1 MIATAKTRVPANLLA
16 RAICAVVGSLAML
29 ALAACGSANS
39 GAQSGSSQAAAT
51 AQAGSKAQAEVTRA
65 QAVASKYLNQPTKI
79 PLSQPLKS
87 APAKGK
93 TFVWVQCDFSQ
104 CTELGDAAAQAA
116 AAVGWKMKVV
126 PYKAAQPA
134 TLLAAMTQAL
144 QYHPAAVGVAS
155 NPESEWASEIPA
167 YKAAGVPIIALAVGS
182 TTELNSTVIASI
194 NGPAD
199 SQMDADAL
207 GNWFIANSAAAGN
220 AVLLNVP
227 SIPSLN
233 DFSQDFQE
241 VVKSGCTAC
250 KIQDLDATIP
260 EEDAGQLNQLVVSA
274 LQRNPSIRY
283 VVSADGAFIE
293 GLQSSLAAA
302 GLSKVRV
309 LANWGTVA
317 TEADLKTG
325 PFVALTG
332 QNIEYEGALLI
343 DVALRHS
350 EGMPIT
356 TPNDGGL
363 PFQILT
369 KTTLVAPAVSY
380 NYPSDSLQQL
390 EKLWKVG

>member
-1 MIATAKTRVPANLLA
+1 MRWGT
-16 RAICAVVGSLAML
+16 
-29 ALAACGSANS
+29 
-39 GAQSGSSQAAAT
+39 GSSQI
-51 AQAGSKAQAEVTRA
+51 R
-65 QAVASKYLNQPTKI
+65 PR
-79 PLSQPLKS
+79 
-87 APAKGK
+87 PAMP
-93 TFVWVQCDFSQ
+93 F
-104 CTELGDAAAQAA
+104 
-116 AAVGWKMKVV
+116 
-126 PYKAAQPA
+126 
-134 TLLAAMTQAL
+134 
-144 QYHPAAVGVAS
+144 
-155 NPESEWASEIPA
+155 
-167 YKAAGVPIIALAVGS
+167 
-182 TTELNSTVIASI
+182 
-194 NGPAD
+194 
-199 SQMDADAL
+199 
-207 GNWFIANSAAAGN
+207 
-220 AVLLNVP
+220 
-227 SIPSLN
+227 
-233 DFSQDFQE
+233 FSQDFQE